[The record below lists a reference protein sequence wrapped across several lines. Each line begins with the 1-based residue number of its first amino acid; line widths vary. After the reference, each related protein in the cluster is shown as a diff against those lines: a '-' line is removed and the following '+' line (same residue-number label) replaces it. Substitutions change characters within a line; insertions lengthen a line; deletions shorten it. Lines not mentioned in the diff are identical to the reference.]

1 MASLLPALEAKDGE
15 LLRPALAKL
24 LKAEL
29 GQIELHQT
37 AGERFTGGKST
48 PVWKLSF
55 VAKRGEK
62 EKETRL
68 VAKWVKPTTDLR
80 RSYVEKQFYL
90 SAAPRVRKFCRL
102 PHMLMCEENPE
113 SICFLFDDLTVDF
126 PLHPEN
132 LEAAHARA
140 SLTWLARF
148 HAYFW
153 EADAAGGSFPAG
165 MSGADYW
172 GLSLYWALPT
182 RAWSS
187 GSEEISLNK
196 GENEERLSSVAT
208 ALTASSKTLKAH
220 GAWEI
225 AKTLGPRLS
234 AAARPL
240 DAALRKGRGFVRN
253 RSLLHGDFKTA
264 NFFLREAEGGFEAAA
279 LDFEFS
285 GPGFVA
291 VDLANFLF
299 PDLRMDLLAVERELL
314 EFYHAQLMNSFDEF
328 ATGGDFP
335 LTTLLA
341 HYALARCDYMR
352 YMLGRGWTAC
362 SAGDARIVEAVDRDL
377 QRLDGG
383 QALSSEGYERAISEL
398 LASS

>member
-172 GLSLYWALPT
+172 GPGACSGPT
-182 RAWSS
+182 
-187 GSEEISLNK
+187 K
-196 GENEERLSSVAT
+196 
-208 ALTASSKTLKAH
+208 
-220 GAWEI
+220 
-225 AKTLGPRLS
+225 
-234 AAARPL
+234 
-240 DAALRKGRGFVRN
+240 
-253 RSLLHGDFKTA
+253 
-264 NFFLREAEGGFEAAA
+264 EGGLRLILARSASLRHVRAVGYWDPTLIHYFGSCSSACRYRASQIYK
-279 LDFEFS
+279 S
-285 GPGFVA
+285 GWEPSQHGEGHSEVVTLLGVA
-291 VDLANFLF
+291 HS
-299 PDLRMDLLAVERELL
+299 RMEQWV
-314 EFYHAQLMNSFDEF
+314 
-328 ATGGDFP
+328 GGDFVSP
-335 LTTLLA
+335 
-341 HYALARCDYMR
+341 
-352 YMLGRGWTAC
+352 
-362 SAGDARIVEAVDRDL
+362 
-377 QRLDGG
+377 
-383 QALSSEGYERAISEL
+383 
-398 LASS
+398 